1 MLIIN
6 VLDIFLTLFSVFL
19 RKKVTVNKNISF
31 TDYASTICLSDHSEL
46 AIHQKTKN
54 DVTIFWHCIIVR
66 FSWRCFVSFV
76 KFNYWSKFPLNII
89 TRSGV
94 MTIYFYKGLTRNPEI
109 TDTPVWILPNI
120 WRMGRVPVPNSDGL
134 NKMLLNA
141 AKCQGYSFYC
151 FWVIKGKPTGGK
163 KLPLAQIRVNY
174 WLGLSF

>member
-6 VLDIFLTLFSVFL
+6 VLDIFLTLLSVFL

-94 MTIYFYKGLTRNPEI
+94 MKIYFYKGLTRNPEI
-109 TDTPVWILPNI
+109 RNTPTWNLRPGDWGELGMPDLAWMSLMKCYEMLQNTRVTVLPFLSYQNQ
-120 WRMGRVPVPNSDGL
+120 
-134 NKMLLNA
+134 
-141 AKCQGYSFYC
+141 QG
-151 FWVIKGKPTGGK
+151 GGG
-163 KLPLAQIRVNY
+163 N
-174 WLGLSF
+174 